1 MDNQNTKYIKKYK
14 HSQIKDP
21 NTRELIARII
31 KRDRQGKKIY
41 KNVMREVNKNP
52 AQWIEEAIEETID
65 KVRYLIE
72 ALNRLKKILKK

>member
-1 MDNQNTKYIKKYK
+1 MDNKNTRHIKKYK

-31 KRDRQGKKIY
+31 KRDRQGRKKF
-41 KNVMREVNKNP
+41 KNTMREVNKNP

-72 ALNRLKKILKK
+72 ALNRLKKMLKK